1 MNPIALIIVG
11 LGMNGQLL
19 FTEKANG
26 YLDYNTCLNAIT
38 DYDARLTWAVK
49 RGMLRVNGEVV
60 AKIQFSCQ
68 EKKS

>member
-1 MNPIALIIVG
+1 MNPIALIIIG

-26 YLDYNTCLNAIT
+26 YHDYNTCLNAIT
-38 DYDARLTWAVK
+38 KYDDRLTWAVK
-49 RGMLRVNGEVV
+49 SGMLRVNGEVV